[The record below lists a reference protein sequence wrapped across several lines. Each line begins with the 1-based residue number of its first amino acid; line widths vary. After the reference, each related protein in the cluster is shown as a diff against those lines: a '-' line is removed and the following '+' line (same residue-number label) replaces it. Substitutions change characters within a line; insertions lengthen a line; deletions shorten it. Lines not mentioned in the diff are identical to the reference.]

1 MHLIG
6 MTFRGIRRHS
16 VWVNGGVLLFNTAC
30 GLICAAIHDQESGRR
45 RRIVISAVRV
55 GDTDEMIVADKESG
69 S

>member
-1 MHLIG
+1 M
-6 MTFRGIRRHS
+6 
-16 VWVNGGVLLFNTAC
+16 GGVLLFNTSC
-30 GLICAAIHDQESGRR
+30 GWFCAAIDDQESG